1 MKTYNQL
8 SDEERY
14 QIGALRRAKLSIRA
28 IGRELGRSAST
39 ISREIHGN
47 AYPTDGRYKPLHA
60 CGMARGRR
68 RRARQGT
75 RYSMDDWLV
84 VREMLERKLSPKQIS
99 GTLCRQRVLSISHE
113 TIYQHIWE
121 DRRHG
126 GSLHTHLRQAQKK
139 RRKRYGHYDS
149 RGRLA
154 GKRPIADRPSGAENR
169 SRTGHWEIDTVLGR
183 GKACVLTLVDRK
195 TGFLQIAKLSAR
207 TKEEVNKAMSLLIA
221 RHPSRYKT
229 ITADNGCEFHGYRDI
244 EQAHDLRFY
253 FAAPHHS
260 WERGTN
266 ENTNGLIRQ
275 YLPKGTCMD
284 RLTQKQ
290 CDWIA
295 DELNNRPRE
304 RYAFRTP
311 AELFLRSSNV
321 ALHS

>member
-1 MKTYNQL
+1 MKTYQQL
-8 SDEERY
+8 SDDERY
-14 QIGALRRAKLSIRA
+14 QIAAMRLRKFSLRA
-28 IGRELGRSAST
+28 ISRELGRSPST
-39 ISREIHGN
+39 VSREIRRN
-47 AYPTDGRYKPLHA
+47 AYPTDGRYKAVHA
-60 CGMARGRR
+60 CQMARGRR

-75 RYSMDDWLV
+75 RYSMEDWLM
-84 VREMLERKLSPKQIS
+84 VRELLERKLSPKQIS
-99 GTLCRQRVLSISHE
+99 GTLRRHQRLSISHE

-126 GSLHTHLRQAQKK
+126 GLLHTHLRQASKK

-154 GKRPIADRPSGAENR
+154 GKRLITERPRGAENR

-183 GKACVLTLVDRK
+183 GKCCILTLVDRK
-195 TGFLQIAKLSAR
+195 TGFVQIAKLSAR
-207 TKEEVNKAMSLLIA
+207 TKEEVAKAMELLN
-221 RHPSRYKT
+221 RRYPDRYLT
-229 ITADNGCEFHGYRDI
+229 ITADNGCEFHGYREI
-244 EQAHDLRFY
+244 EEALGMRFY

-275 YLPKGTCMD
+275 YLPKGTNMND
-284 RLTQKQ
+284 LTQEQ

-295 DELNNRPRE
+295 DELNERPRE
-304 RYAFRTP
+304 RYQFRTP
-311 AELFLRSSNV
+311 LELFLKKSNV